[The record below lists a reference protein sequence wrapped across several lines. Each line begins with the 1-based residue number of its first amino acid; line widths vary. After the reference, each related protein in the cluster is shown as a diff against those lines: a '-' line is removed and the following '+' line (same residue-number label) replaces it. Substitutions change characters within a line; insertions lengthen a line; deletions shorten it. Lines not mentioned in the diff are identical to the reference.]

1 MEKSNKKVLF
11 KIRNLK
17 KYFPIKKKSIFSR
30 GANQYVHANESISI
44 DIYEGET
51 FGLVGESGCGKSTF
65 GRTILQIYEQT
76 EGTTLYYGTTLDKLA
91 PAYMG
96 KDIKDIARKFPEYE
110 KEVEKL
116 NSIYAELEKTEDEE
130 KTAELNENAMLQRRH
145 IQENYENMLRIAGGL
160 LANDN
165 LSEVSSILDGY
176 YQKIKE
182 RSKVLLEIKK
192 IKEKDEVRIRDK
204 KELKD
209 AIKSDPKYKEL
220 LSKKEKLDGEVKE
233 IKAKIDSKKDELKS
247 KDSFEKLESFVDDGI
262 DLSRL
267 TSEEM
272 RELRKDLQIIFQDPY
287 GSLDTKMTVGNIIG
301 EGVLGHGLFKNRK
314 EEGYN
319 EYIQD
324 VMEKCGLAPY
334 FIHRYPHQFS
344 GGQRQ
349 RIGIARA
356 LALNPTFIVCDEAVS
371 ALDVSIQSQI
381 INLLQDLKT
390 DLNLTY
396 LFITHDLSVVK
407 YISDRIGVMYLGV
420 MVELSDSDRIFQNP
434 QHPYTKALLQA
445 IPRTDVDKG
454 QELQTIEGDIPSAVN
469 PPKGCRFHTRCKYC
483 MDICKQFEPELKEV
497 EKGHFVACHLMDVSE
512 ETKLKAFE
520 ENEEKRLQEERKLA
534 EEANLWENLKI
545 PSKVKAKK
553 KSIKKKNF

>member
-1 MEKSNKKVLF
+1 MERSNNKKVLF

-30 GANQYVHANESISI
+30 GANQYVHANENISI

-76 EGTTLYYGTTLDKLA
+76 EGTTLYYGKTLADLA

-96 KDIKDIARKFPEYE
+96 KDIKDIAKKFPAYE
-110 KEVEKL
+110 KEVAKL
-116 NSIYAELEKTEDEE
+116 NSIYKELEDNKDEE
-130 KTAELNENAMLQRRH
+130 KKAELNEKAMLQRRH
-145 IQENYENMLRIAGGL
+145 LQENYENMLRIAGGL
-160 LANDN
+160 LVDEN
-165 LSEVSSILDGY
+165 LDEVSSILDDY

-182 RSKVLLEIKK
+182 RSKILLEIKK
-192 IKEKDEVRIRDK
+192 IEEKDAVRIRNK
-204 KELKD
+204 TELKD
-209 AIKSDPKYKEL
+209 TLINDPKYKEL
-220 LSKKEKLDGEVKE
+220 VKRKEDLDKEVNLKEEKIKVKKE
-233 IKAKIDSKKDELKS
+233 ELKN
-247 KDSFEKLESFVDDGI
+247 KEDFDKFESIIDNGI

-267 TSEEM
+267 TGEEM
-272 RELRKDLQIIFQDPY
+272 RDLRKDLQIIFQDPY

-301 EGVLGHGLFKNRK
+301 EGVLGHGLFKSRK
-314 EEGYN
+314 ELGYN

-356 LALNPTFIVCDEAVS
+356 LALNPSFIVCDEAVS

-381 INLLQDLKT
+381 INLLQDLKQE
-390 DLNLTY
+390 LNLTY

-420 MVELSDSDRIFQNP
+420 MVELSDSDKIFQNP

-497 EKGHFVACHLMDVSE
+497 EEGHFVACHLMDVSE

-520 ENEEKRLQEERKLA
+520 ENEEKRLREEKELA
-534 EEANLWENLKI
+534 EKI
-545 PSKVKAKK
+545 L
-553 KSIKKKNF
+553 